1 MTNNIKGDFPDEN
14 CSGLYNIKGYSNL
27 TKVLDVQNDFV
38 LLKDLITGKYTVAVW
53 NENKTIHMP
62 NPPNV
67 SWITH
72 EQADEVM
79 RNVLKNILY
88 NKATKDYFNTIQ
100 EQ

>member
-1 MTNNIKGDFPDEN
+1 MTNNIKADFPDEN

-38 LLKDLITGKYTVAVW
+38 LLKDLITGKYTVAVLT
-53 NENKTIHMP
+53 ENKTIHMP

-79 RNVLKNILY
+79 RTVLKTDRY
-88 NKATKDYFNTIQ
+88 SKATDDFFK
-100 EQ
+100 

>member
-1 MTNNIKGDFPDEN
+1 MTNNINSDFPDEN
-14 CSGLYNIKGYSNL
+14 CSGLYNIKGYSIL

-38 LLKDLITGKYTVAVW
+38 LFKDLITGKYTVAVLT
-53 NENKTIHMP
+53 ENKTIHMT

-79 RNVLKNILY
+79 RNVLKTDRY
-88 NKATKDYFNTIQ
+88 SKATDDFFK
-100 EQ
+100 